1 MIKKKKNGRSLN
13 DYMRNKDKTL
23 SRILKKKLSVMNK
36 IKILQMKNQV
46 KTDKLTEPKKKI
58 NYLQQGSQ

>member
-1 MIKKKKNGRSLN
+1 
-13 DYMRNKDKTL
+13 MRNKDKTL